1 MIENLAWKFLPP
13 YEFYFRVCFME
24 RLVSLFYASFT
35 EVSGL
40 GWNYEKQ
47 TQTGSENTA
56 QELPKAIKY
65 GKITLKSPLVPF
77 AAPFEIWAND
87 CCNSV
92 ATTHGIFQNYQLL
105 SIQ

>member
-47 TQTGSENTA
+47 TQTGAENTA
-56 QELPKAIKY
+56 QELPKAIK
-65 GKITLKSPLVPF
+65 IWQNN
-77 AAPFEIWAND
+77 FEITA
-87 CCNSV
+87 CAFGCTV
-92 ATTHGIFQNYQLL
+92 
-105 SIQ
+105 